1 MKYHIKTL
9 KNNKKDTEKVKNFLF
24 KMIEKEYGYSYI
36 PQYHYDIKNL
46 SQIYLNPEKNTF
58 LIAED
63 KKENIIGTIGIRQLD
78 KEFEELNLA
87 YKNKYP
93 YENTASIWRVFVDK
107 KHRRKGIG
115 RKLVKRAEFFVK
127 KMKYDRLYLHTHKDI
142 NGALD
147 FWLSQDYDIILDTNN
162 ELKTIHM
169 EKNKFK
175 LINNL
180 KKRHIYKDH
189 T

>member
-1 MKYHIKTL
+1 
-9 KNNKKDTEKVKNFLF
+9 
-24 KMIEKEYGYSYI
+24 
-36 PQYHYDIKNL
+36 
-46 SQIYLNPEKNTF
+46 
-58 LIAED
+58 
-63 KKENIIGTIGIRQLD
+63 
-78 KEFEELNLA
+78 
-87 YKNKYP
+87 
-93 YENTASIWRVFVDK
+93 
-107 KHRRKGIG
+107 
-115 RKLVKRAEFFVK
+115 
-127 KMKYDRLYLHTHKDI
+127 MKYDRLYLHTHKDI

-180 KKRHIYKDH
+180 KKRHIYKSH